1 MSVPEKWHNQQ
12 AFTAALYEDGWG
24 TPNTYCNKF
33 RPLISGPAVYLLLL
47 VNTETYREAMVA
59 YVGMSARLKQRIANH
74 NILPELERP
83 GYWPMVWFKPT
94 PKTLLRE
101 TEASL
106 IASYDPPWNI
116 QGRCRGVPLQ

>member
-1 MSVPEKWHNQQ
+1 MSVPEKWRNQQ

-47 VNTETYREAMVA
+47 VKTETYREAMVA

-83 GYWPMVWFKPT
+83 G
-94 PKTLLRE
+94 
-101 TEASL
+101 
-106 IASYDPPWNI
+106 
-116 QGRCRGVPLQ
+116 